1 MLSFVKVEI
10 TLMKKLKKFIQN
22 RILIN
27 LTPAVKLIVLINIGV
42 ALFCYLF
49 ELITGYELQYL
60 ISIYPTYSEH
70 FHFYQLFTF
79 LFVHS
84 TNPTHIIFN
93 VLFLLLFAPFFERKF
108 GFRKFI
114 VGYFICAWI
123 GFIFTNYSYYSDKE
137 IVEKRISATGIN
149 PKTIPLNEM
158 HEVDRIY
165 FSQLNDKQ
173 QIAVEE
179 YNNVTSKT
187 NGASGAL
194 FGFTVF
200 YLFLNILN
208 YRKIIFIA
216 LGFHLL
222 YGNLEAFLQPS
233 SLMNG
238 SCFAHFGGMIGGF
251 LFVCYYWITKM
262 KKNDNVL
269 NSLR

>member
-1 MLSFVKVEI
+1 
-10 TLMKKLKKFIQN
+10 MKKIKSFIQN
-22 RILIN
+22 RIVKN
-27 LTPAVKLIVLINIGV
+27 LTPAVKYIVLINIGV
-42 ALFCYLF
+42 SLLCFFF
-49 ELITGYELQYL
+49 ELIFGYELQFL

-93 VLFLLLFAPFFERKF
+93 VLYLLLFAPFFERKL

-114 VGYFICAWI
+114 IGYFICAWI
-123 GFIFTNYSYYSDKE
+123 GYIFINYSYYSDKE

-149 PKTIPLNEM
+149 PKTIPLDDRHKVDDVFFATLNE
-158 HEVDRIY
+158 
-165 FSQLNDKQ
+165 KQ
-173 QIAVEE
+173 KIAVEE
-179 YNNVTSKT
+179 YNYVTSKT

-208 YRKIIFIA
+208 FKKIIFIA

-222 YGNLEAFLQPS
+222 YSNLEAFLEPS

-238 SCFAHFGGMIGGF
+238 SCLAHFGGMIGGF
-251 LFVCYYWITKM
+251 FFVCYYWFNQKKKSKM
-262 KKNDNVL
+262 AVE
-269 NSLR
+269 

>member
-10 TLMKKLKKFIQN
+10 TLMKKLKNFIQN

-27 LTPAVKLIVLINIGV
+27 LTPAVKLIVSINIGV
-42 ALFCYLF
+42 ALFCDLF

-84 TNPTHIIFN
+84 TNPTHIVFN

-123 GFIFTNYSYYSDKE
+123 GFIFINYSYYRDKE

-158 HEVDRIY
+158 HEVDQIY
-165 FSQLNDKQ
+165 FSKLNEKEKV
-173 QIAVEE
+173 AVEE
-179 YNNVTSKT
+179 YNDVTSKT
-187 NGASGAL
+187 QGSSGAL
-194 FGFTVF
+194 FGFVVF
-200 YLFLNILN
+200 YLFLNSLN
-208 YRKIIFIA
+208 YRKILFVA
-216 LGFHLL
+216 LGFYLM
-222 YGNLEAFLQPS
+222 YSNLEVFFQPS
-233 SLMNG
+233 SLSHG
-238 SCFAHFGGMIGGF
+238 SCFAHFGGMLGGF
-251 LFVCYYWITKM
+251 VCVCFYWLNKFM
-262 KKNDNVL
+262 DKEKKL
-269 NSLR
+269 S

>member
-1 MLSFVKVEI
+1 
-10 TLMKKLKKFIQN
+10 MKKLKNFIQN

-27 LTPAVKLIVLINIGV
+27 LTPAVKLIVSINIGV

-60 ISIYPTYSEH
+60 ISTYPTYSEH
-70 FHFYQLFTF
+70 FHVYQLFTF

-84 TNPTHIIFN
+84 TNPTHIVFN
-93 VLFLLLFAPFFERKF
+93 VLYLLLFAPFFERKL

-123 GFIFTNYSYYSDKE
+123 GFIFINYSYYRDKE

-149 PKTIPLNEM
+149 PNKIRLNDR
-158 HEVDRIY
+158 HEVDDDY
-165 FSQLNDKQ
+165 FATLNEKQ
-173 QIAVEE
+173 KIAVKEF
-179 YNNVTSKT
+179 NFVTSKT

-208 YRKIIFIA
+208 YRKLLFVV
-216 LGFHLL
+216 LGFHIL
-222 YGNLEAFLQPS
+222 YSNLEVFLQPS

-238 SCFAHFGGMIGGF
+238 SCLAHFGGMLGGMLF
-251 LFVCYYWITKM
+251 LEYFWYTSFKEKRKI
-262 KKNDNVL
+262 L
-269 NSLR
+269 N